1 MLCASCTSS
10 HVLQIMTDIGF
21 VLTVLFNVE
30 NLPVKLKSPNENNE
44 ANFFELQIRH
54 LLIFIKKVISAPKI
68 I

>member
-1 MLCASCTSS
+1 
-10 HVLQIMTDIGF
+10 
-21 VLTVLFNVE
+21 E

-54 LLIFIKKVISAPKI
+54 LLIFIKKVISTPKI